1 MKIVSADLGAIEH
14 FLIEV
19 ELLNDDGEY
28 SYFIKMT
35 IKQDQLTHFCIT
47 KTKFTERIKRFVDIS
62 FILAPFVLLSDLK
75 SKL

>member
-35 IKQDQLTHFCIT
+35 MKQDQLTHFCT
-47 KTKFTERIKRFVDIS
+47 SKTKFTGTIDQKICGYFIS
-62 FILAPFVLLSDLK
+62 PRTIRSPFGPK
-75 SKL
+75 K

>member
-47 KTKFTERIKRFVDIS
+47 KTKFTERIKRFVDIL

-75 SKL
+75 CKL

>member
-35 IKQDQLTHFCIT
+35 MKQDQLTHFCIS
-47 KTKFTERIKRFVDIS
+47 KTKFTERIDQKICGYFIS
-62 FILAPFVLLSDLK
+62 PRTIRSPFGPK
-75 SKL
+75 K

>member
-35 IKQDQLTHFCIT
+35 MKRDQLTHFCIS
-47 KTKFTERIKRFVDIS
+47 KRKFTEKIDQKICGYFIS
-62 FILAPFVLLSDLK
+62 PRTIRSPFEPK
-75 SKL
+75 K